1 MECILCGWGRIGYSD
16 VSIHALTRGATGA
29 VGHYGFHKEVSIH
42 ASTRGA
48 TNSQILF
55 TMSLVF
61 QSTHPH
67 GVRPLAKAMYLPALQ
82 FQSTHPHGVRL
93 DYIKHLHLYQGV
105 SIHAPTR
112 GATKTFFILGP
123 SGRFQSTHPHGVR
136 RPSLSCS
143 AVASQFQSTHP
154 HGVRLETKCS
164 APDVTAFQST
174 HPHGVR
180 LLHPIYPPSSR

>member
-1 MECILCGWGRIGYSD
+1 MFKRGDIANNLFLICFTHMECILCGWGRIGYSD
-16 VSIHALTRGATGA
+16 VSIHAP
-29 VGHYGFHKEVSIH
+29 
-42 ASTRGA
+42 TRGA

-112 GATKTFFILGP
+112 GATLD
-123 SGRFQSTHPHGVR
+123 
-136 RPSLSCS
+136 CS
-143 AVASQFQSTHP
+143 DSVMVVPVSIH
-154 HGVRLETKCS
+154 
-164 APDVTAFQST
+164 APTRGAT
-174 HPHGVR
+174 
-180 LLHPIYPPSSR
+180 

>member
-1 MECILCGWGRIGYSD
+1 MFKRGDIANNLFLICFTHMECILCGWGRIGYSD

-67 GVRPLAKAMYLPALQ
+67 GVRQYI
-82 FQSTHPHGVRL
+82 FQSADFLTYTLIFLRTFHGIKLKSNRL
-93 DYIKHLHLYQGV
+93 
-105 SIHAPTR
+105 
-112 GATKTFFILGP
+112 TKKRCNWFII
-123 SGRFQSTHPHGVR
+123 SECDWYT
-136 RPSLSCS
+136 
-143 AVASQFQSTHP
+143 
-154 HGVRLETKCS
+154 
-164 APDVTAFQST
+164 
-174 HPHGVR
+174 
-180 LLHPIYPPSSR
+180 IYVPL